1 MGLLYF
7 VLTTGQCNLQ
17 CSYCGGSFPK
27 DEVGGEAEYDP
38 RDLGRLLAG
47 DDDATVAFYGGE
59 PLVNAPFVERVMDCV
74 KAKRFVIQ
82 TNGLLW
88 ERLDGRYWR
97 RMDAVL
103 LSLDGREE
111 LTDHYRGKGVY
122 AATVK
127 AGSELK
133 TRGYRRDLIAR
144 MAVSESSDI
153 FEEVVHLCSLDLFD
167 HIHWQLDA
175 GWSESWTNF
184 SDWAERSYKPGILK
198 LLDFWISALERGEVL
213 GIVPFLG
220 ILKRLREG
228 GPTPPCGSGSE
239 SYAVLPNGRV
249 TACPIAFDAPW
260 ADFGKLEKIKKPLPR
275 IGVTGDC
282 VACELLR
289 VCGGRCL
296 YFNREGLWGSEGFR
310 KVCDITKFTIGAIS
324 NSEGRVMEAVRKSDL
339 SLDVLDYPKFNNST
353 EIIP

>member
-1 MGLLYF
+1 
-7 VLTTGQCNLQ
+7 
-17 CSYCGGSFPK
+17 
-27 DEVGGEAEYDP
+27 
-38 RDLGRLLAG
+38 
-47 DDDATVAFYGGE
+47 
-59 PLVNAPFVERVMDCV
+59 
-74 KAKRFVIQ
+74 
-82 TNGLLW
+82 
-88 ERLDGRYWR
+88 
-97 RMDAVL
+97 VL
-103 LSLDGREE
+103 LSLDGREG

-122 AATVK
+122 AAAIN
-127 AGSELK
+127 AGNELK
-133 TRGYRRDLIAR
+133 AQGYKGDLIAR
-144 MAVSESSDI
+144 MAVSERSDI
-153 FEEVVHLCSLDLFD
+153 FKEVTHLCGLNLFD

-175 GWSESWTNF
+175 GWSESWTDF
-184 SDWAERSYKPGILK
+184 SDWAERSYKPGILE

-249 TACPIAFDAPW
+249 TACPIAYDASW
-260 ADFGKLEKIKKPLPR
+260 AYLGKLGEIRKPLPQ

-282 VACELLR
+282 TDCGLLR

-296 YFNREGLWGSEGFR
+296 YFNREGLWGLEGFR

-324 NSEGRVMEAVRKSDL
+324 NAEGRAMEAVRKSGL
-339 SLDVLDYPKFNNST
+339 SLEALDYPKYNNST

>member
-1 MGLLYF
+1 MALLYF
-7 VLTTGQCNLQ
+7 VLTTGQCNLS

-27 DEVGGEAEYDP
+27 VEVGGKAEYDP
-38 RDLGRLLAG
+38 RDLSKLLAG

-59 PLVNAPFVERVMDCV
+59 PLMNTHFIEKVMDCV
-74 KAKRFVIQ
+74 DAKRFVIQ

-88 ERLDGRYWR
+88 ENLAEEYWG

-122 AATVK
+122 AAAIK
-127 AGSELK
+127 AGIGLK
-133 TRGYRRDLIAR
+133 AQGFKGDLIAR
-144 MAVSESSDI
+144 MAVSERADI
-153 FEEVVHLCSLDLFD
+153 FEEVAHLCGLKLFD
-167 HIHWQLDA
+167 HVHWQLDA
-175 GWSESWTNF
+175 GWSDSWLNF
-184 SDWAERSYKPGILK
+184 SEWVERSYKPGINR
-198 LLDFWISALERGEVL
+198 LLDFWITGIERGEFF

-228 GPTPPCGSGSE
+228 GPIPPCGSGSD
-239 SYAVLPNGRV
+239 SYSVLPNGRV

-260 ADFGKLEKIKKPLPR
+260 ADLGKLEDVKKPLPK
-275 IGVTGDC
+275 IGVVGDC
-282 VACELLR
+282 AGCNILR

-296 YFNREGLWGSEGFR
+296 YFNREGLWGGEGFR
-310 KVCDITKFTIGAIS
+310 AVCELNKFTIDAVSKI
-324 NSEGRVMEAVRKSDL
+324 ETRVMASVRKSGL
-339 SLDVLDYPKFNNST
+339 SPELLDYPKFNNST